1 MAVVCLIQ
9 VEHKL
14 VQAAATTDKLVV
26 EAAEEVAEVV
36 GHNQLLEQVAWV
48 FVEPDRQEVDKM
60 VVQAQDQQPQVV
72 AQELVMAA

>member
-14 VQAAATTDKLVV
+14 GQVAVITDKLVV

-48 FVEPDRQEVDKM
+48 FVEPDRREVDKM
-60 VVQAQDQQPQVV
+60 VAQAQDQQPQVV
-72 AQELVMAA
+72 AQELVLAV